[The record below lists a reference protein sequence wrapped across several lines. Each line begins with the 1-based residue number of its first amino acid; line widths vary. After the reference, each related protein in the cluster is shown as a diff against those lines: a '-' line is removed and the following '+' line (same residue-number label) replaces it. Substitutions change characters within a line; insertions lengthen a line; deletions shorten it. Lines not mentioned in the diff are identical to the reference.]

1 MLSPLLIGEE
11 KQGQGMPEGQG
22 DGKRQVSR
30 LAEAEGE
37 KSGMGGGRESR
48 ADRLK
53 GKGEEDEARNA

>member
-37 KSGMGGGRESR
+37 KSGTGH
-48 ADRLK
+48 LK
-53 GKGEEDEARNA
+53 NRGNAKDTLPLNLAS